1 STSDEKQRR
10 APQFMRVIS
19 GLVGFLRLDVKESFL
34 DTFKRTECFALDSS
48 TADVSASLFLVLV
61 GFGSQITAQAILN
74 AVSEVDNPLV
84 AARIDSLIAHLL
96 TDHVKPVTEFVNN
109 SLGMDF
115 VYPRERL
122 FYFKDIVTQSKSA
135 YFYGATI
142 ARRLISRDYYK
153 QRDSTIC
160 CSHLQSAAI
169 LYLLQADVF
178 QENGIDIREWFSAL
192 IWNMDAAVA
201 DDFGAVVKAYVSA
214 IFSSSA
220 ITPIPETLLW
230 KSFSPE
236 NVFSITSADSV
247 SPAQVLCLLYLLYY
261 CENLAEQSKGPGS
274 QFSTLGNRP
283 MISHPL
289 ASGAAI
295 IRSTSFSSQ
304 SPYTASTGGSSPPIA
319 MFGIIRRGEY
329 SDQLLDS
336 LPISW
341 ILRCL
346 ADEAHRL
353 IKHAAIDLPNA
364 CASGNVPLSP
374 ILSTIEQYLKYPV
387 SVRMETCGAFS
398 GYICRVALQN
408 CTDDEIVASI
418 CQAWFSLHELNPHIV
433 STATANAW
441 RTEAESTKP
450 KLIPQDVWLDPL
462 VLFRSDSRVFESAGL
477 TDILLTVLS
486 EFLVLS
492 RTSMR
497 RIHSLRQRDSYAL
510 KLPHVVAIV
519 QLQESSAL
527 QMLIEL
533 ASLSRNDAVRALI
546 FEFIHARFLEQRVVQ
561 KLVHFQ
567 AYELSAI
574 DDMVKHVPSMHS
586 CSEFIPEM
594 LMQSLPRLQL
604 FSVRLAASITS
615 NYPIV
620 ANEGMTK
627 EVILPHIQTT
637 LVQMAGT
644 VAEEQLAIS
653 NAMLEA
659 VIRINS
665 VFTLIRQDCIR
676 LVNAVRNAAIE
687 KAQPALQDNQQPQ
700 QCDFI
705 QSIAK
710 WVGSCDKVLEIIGDV
725 NPDTGRSQ
733 YTQIEDVNADEF
745 VSAVELSAKSRDKNM
760 NISHKPPPSASNT
773 ADPGTQQPGMA
784 IPMSPSLVGLPT
796 HPPGQTLSPFSS
808 NLSQPH
814 GGGPTSGNAKRS
826 HNTAM
831 SSSVGFGRGR
841 GAFGNPGSSR
851 GSSSATG
858 PLSNLTEQ
866 GNAAASSAQMAV
878 SPGSSSPGASAG
890 FKRRTRSRS
899 RPPRGK
905 EMNGGGKPAAIGL
918 KRAKVPGGDRPQRGK
933 DH

>member
-1 STSDEKQRR
+1 
-10 APQFMRVIS
+10 MRVIS

-61 GFGSQITAQAILN
+61 GFGSQITAQGILN

-96 TDHVKPVTEFVNN
+96 TDHVKPVAEFVNN

-214 IFSSSA
+214 IFSSST

-236 NVFSITSADSV
+236 NVFSITSADSLDVV
-247 SPAQVLCLLYLLYY
+247 SVLQHELYADTVQRTPPYKLFAF
-261 CENLAEQSKGPGS
+261 EPRNFRKGPQSLLGGM
-274 QFSTLGNRP
+274 FSK
-283 MISHPL
+283 
-289 ASGAAI
+289 
-295 IRSTSFSSQ
+295 
-304 SPYTASTGGSSPPIA
+304 
-319 MFGIIRRGEY
+319 
-329 SDQLLDS
+329 
-336 LPISW
+336 
-341 ILRCL
+341 L